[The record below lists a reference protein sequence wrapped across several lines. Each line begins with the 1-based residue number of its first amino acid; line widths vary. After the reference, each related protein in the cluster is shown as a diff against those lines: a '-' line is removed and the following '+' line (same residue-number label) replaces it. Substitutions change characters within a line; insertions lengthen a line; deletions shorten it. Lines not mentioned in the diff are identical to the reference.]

1 MTDVSPVKAH
11 ADPQPPLAVP
21 YGDHISPPYT
31 NGSPAL
37 DGAHDEEE
45 SSTIKCICGF
55 ADDDGDTVLCEK
67 CDTWQHIVCYYESA
81 EFVPE
86 VHECTDCH
94 PRPVDRRKAIEK
106 QTLRREAYNIGE
118 RKGKPKTASKA
129 HKRRAKDALGS
140 GQPNGWGGHSNDLY
154 YLQDRKSGSPRDQP
168 PPSKRPKTNHRTSGS
183 VSIGPDGSLVPRKR
197 TGSSMHFAHSPEKSP
212 PLPDDPDERYSPQF
226 MNLYR
231 QGEPTPTAFN
241 SYTDL
246 SVANDISLWCQDRE
260 ALAEATGGLQP
271 GQVFRRIDQ
280 TIEQLDS
287 LAPPLAKQ
295 TVEYSDIVAHGHH
308 PRFQY
313 LTIDKEYGR
322 PVPAHSYIGEVK
334 GRIGRKQAYCAD
346 SENRWSS
353 LLHPEPFVFFP
364 PYLPLYIDNRQE
376 GTILRYVRRS
386 CVPNLQMQIMT
397 HMADSSYHFCLIA
410 LHEIQAGE
418 ELTIGW
424 ELDPQIRQTIQDSLN
439 TGKIHKEG
447 FTKIQPWISRL
458 LANFGEC
465 ACDKTKR
472 SCLFESALR
481 PSSHTGDHAVAPKA
495 TKGRKTKK
503 THLSPSGTG
512 HAPNSRAGSEGL
524 HRNAVD
530 DYHGP
535 DHRSTSGSRKSTS
548 RDITPATHP
557 SVDSA
562 EPKMSDRER
571 RKLQQ
576 SERLFEQLEY
586 DEQHKNKK
594 AKRNSAATG
603 SNAASLPSA
612 VRRLSRPSVFY
623 TNADQ
628 QKTLSV
634 LEQSPPARDMREHS
648 HGVPRKVS
656 GSTKSNGRSIREP
669 KPVYVDASTQ
679 TDTGLPSPPAVPTN
693 STQTDTGLPSPPVVP
708 ATPTPVP
715 SRARRSM
722 LSFKQNMF
730 KQTIEGRAQTTCLQ
744 SQESPLVKPELRSPA
759 LEDVAIKS
767 PALPPTQETADG
779 GEPMQLVHDGQADR
793 GKDLASTS
801 IPMAPV
807 DVEMKDADASEPAD
821 PVLSKPQL
829 SPHDSKIGLES
840 AISSPPAQSA
850 AVAAGRPSSP
860 ATDPPQPSVEAV
872 PVQTVELRVQPPLEP
887 INGLPSNTSA
897 VAPSAS
903 LGVTS
908 ILATPGGASLSPHP
922 PSTATTSTSAPRKK
936 LSLSDYTRRAKLAQ
950 SQSATSAT
958 SPASQPNA
966 NSSPTL
972 SVKSLPGQQSPSTK
986 TPEPST
992 LSTVMENPVTS
1003 G

>member
-1 MTDVSPVKAH
+1 MTDVPPVKAH

-37 DGAHDEEE
+37 DGTHDEEE

-55 ADDDGDTVLCEK
+55 SDDDGDTVLCEK
-67 CDTWQHIVCYYESA
+67 CDTWQHIACYYESA

-94 PRPVDRRKAIEK
+94 PRPVDRRRAIEK
-106 QTLRREAYNIGE
+106 QTLRREAYSIGE
-118 RKGKPKTASKA
+118 RKGKPKTASKP

-168 PPSKRPKTNHRTSGS
+168 PPSKRPKTNHRTSAS
-183 VSIGPDGSLVPRKR
+183 VSVGPDGPQVPRKR
-197 TGSSMHFAHSPEKSP
+197 AGSSMHHAHSPEKSP
-212 PLPDDPDERYSPQF
+212 HALDDPNERYSPQF

-231 QGEPTPTAFN
+231 QGDATPTAFN

-271 GQVFRRIDQ
+271 GQVFRRINQ
-280 TIEQLDS
+280 TIEELDS

-295 TVEYSDIVAHGHH
+295 TVEDSNIVAHGLH

-313 LTIDKEYGR
+313 LTIDKEHGR
-322 PVPAHSYIGEVK
+322 PVAAHSYIGEVK

-346 SENRWSS
+346 PENRWNS

-386 CVPNLQMQIMT
+386 CVPNVQMQIMT
-397 HMADSSYHFCLIA
+397 HLADNSYHFCLISSQ
-410 LHEIQAGE
+410 EIQAGE

-424 ELDPQIRQTIQDSLN
+424 ELDPQIRQTIQDSLISGN
-439 TGKIHKEG
+439 IHREG
-447 FTKIQPWISRL
+447 LTKIQPWISCL

-472 SCLFESALR
+472 PCLLEHALR
-481 PSSHTGDHAVAPKA
+481 QSNHTGDHANVFKPS
-495 TKGRKTKK
+495 KGRRTKK
-503 THLSPSGTG
+503 PHISPTG
-512 HAPNSRAGSEGL
+512 NGQAANSRAASEGL
-524 HRNAVD
+524 HPNAVD

-557 SVDSA
+557 SVDGA
-562 EPKMSDRER
+562 EPKMSDREK

-594 AKRNSAATG
+594 GKRNSAATG
-603 SNAASLPSA
+603 SIVASLPS
-612 VRRLSRPSVFY
+612 SKSCG
-623 TNADQ
+623 
-628 QKTLSV
+628 V
-634 LEQSPPARDMREHS
+634 LEHSPPSRDMREHA
-648 HGVPRKVS
+648 HGVPRKTS
-656 GSTKSNGRSIREP
+656 GSLKPNGRYIREP

-679 TDTGLPSPPAVPTN
+679 TDVRVPPPPAVPT
-693 STQTDTGLPSPPVVP
+693 PS
-708 ATPTPVP
+708 TPVA
-715 SRARRSM
+715 SRSGRSLRIPLAQSLFQQSIEDRKQRERPQARD
-722 LSFKQNMF
+722 L
-730 KQTIEGRAQTTCLQ
+730 A
-744 SQESPLVKPELRSPA
+744 LVKPELLSPA
-759 LEDVAIKS
+759 LEELATKS
-767 PALPPTQETADG
+767 PALPATLKETTG
-779 GEPMQLVHDGQADR
+779 GSEPMQIVPDAEADSR
-793 GKDLASTS
+793 NVSPPNPV
-801 IPMAPV
+801 PMAPM
-807 DVEMKDADASEPAD
+807 DIEMKDADASGPTDPA
-821 PVLSKPQL
+821 PSKPEP
-829 SPHDSKIGLES
+829 SPQDSKIGLES
-840 AISSPPAQSA
+840 AISSPAAPSVTALAVPPNSTTA
-850 AVAAGRPSSP
+850 AVPQPTVEISP
-860 ATDPPQPSVEAV
+860 AHLVGLSAQPPPESTNGPVSTTPAVTPGATLAV
-872 PVQTVELRVQPPLEP
+872 PPTL
-887 INGLPSNTSA
+887 
-897 VAPSAS
+897 AS
-903 LGVTS
+903 SGA
-908 ILATPGGASLSPHP
+908 ATGSPHS
-922 PSTATTSTSAPRKK
+922 PSTASPPTPAPPAPVRKK

-950 SQSATSAT
+950 SQTTSSATP
-958 SPASQPNA
+958 PASQPLA

-972 SVKSLPGQQSPSTK
+972 SVKSLPAQQSPSTK
-986 TPEPST
+986 TPEPPT
-992 LSTVMENPVTS
+992 LSTIIEHPLTS